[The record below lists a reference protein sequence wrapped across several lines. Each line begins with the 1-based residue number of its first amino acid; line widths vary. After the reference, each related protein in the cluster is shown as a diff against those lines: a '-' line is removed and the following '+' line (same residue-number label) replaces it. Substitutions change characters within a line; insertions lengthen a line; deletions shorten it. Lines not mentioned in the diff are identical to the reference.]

1 MTGFSCVTTIITGVA
16 AVAPDIAVVDVAVD
30 TDVNADVE
38 ASAVAV
44 VVPTATE
51 LPQPSI
57 CWIEQLTASN
67 AFLQYVVSVHVEYI
81 ELESTGKPSGNPIIE
96 LLPNLHIF
104 YQIVS

>member
-16 AVAPDIAVVDVAVD
+16 AVAPDIAVVDVAVDVAVD

-67 AFLQYVVSVHVEYI
+67 ACLQHVVSVHVEYM
-81 ELESTGKPSGNPIIE
+81 ELESAG
-96 LLPNLHIF
+96 
-104 YQIVS
+104 